1 MGFPGGSPLP
11 YRLAVEVVWAQF
23 PFSLSKENYRRLF
36 LPFFDNVLCSFSLI
50 CKALG
55 GVLVT
60 KQVRTSFSLRASAI
74 EVTHVVRSRAM

>member
-23 PFSLSKENYRRLF
+23 PFSFSKENSRLF
-36 LPFFDNVLCSFSLI
+36 ENVLCSFSLI